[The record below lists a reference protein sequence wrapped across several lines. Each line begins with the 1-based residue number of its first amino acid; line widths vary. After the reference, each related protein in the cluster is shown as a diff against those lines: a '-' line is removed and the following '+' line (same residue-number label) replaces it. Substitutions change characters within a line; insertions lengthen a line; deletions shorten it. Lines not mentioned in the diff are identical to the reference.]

1 MVQYL
6 HFRILKFPLKHVAV
20 EKLDLLSSDS
30 ETLGLCCASV
40 SGCFHSRRDCLGSGR
55 GYNFN
60 LQGFAEMYQKEQYP
74 DPVAIDVAPN
84 IS

>member
-1 MVQYL
+1 MRL
-6 HFRILKFPLKHVAV
+6 PWKRA
-20 EKLDLLSSDS
+20 E
-30 ETLGLCCASV
+30 
-40 SGCFHSRRDCLGSGR
+40 

-84 IS
+84 ISLINYIVLIRWSGLVGNPKPEISMTSH